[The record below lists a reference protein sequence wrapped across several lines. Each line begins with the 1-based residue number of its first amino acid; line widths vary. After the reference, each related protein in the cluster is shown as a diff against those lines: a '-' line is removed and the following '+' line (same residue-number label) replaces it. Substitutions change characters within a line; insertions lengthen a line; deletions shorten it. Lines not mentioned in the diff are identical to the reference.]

1 MLHIELKQTIVQ
13 QSTTLYMKNKQ
24 MNEVKSL
31 NHVKVILILI
41 VEANFYDF
49 VWNTLPLFCV
59 ILLLTQL

>member
-24 MNEVKSL
+24 WMKWSL
-31 NHVKVILILI
+31 NHEKVILILI

-49 VWNTLPLFCV
+49 LWNTLLLFCV

>member
-24 MNEVKSL
+24 WMKWSL